1 MSIDENCLMTEK
13 DHALLATLKEQCPE
27 EGDHPLRSLIERKL
41 AAATVVRARD
51 LPPGVVTLDSRV
63 TYRVDDGPAEKCILA
78 AGDGASAALPPLSLR
93 AVALLGLAEGRS
105 IALPLAAG
113 KGETLTVVRVVRQP
127 AKRPIP
133 SFLRVVH
140 SADEPPQPP
149 APPQRPMLPRGG
161 GDFDDPGPSAA

>member
-1 MSIDENCLMTEK
+1 MSIVENFLMTER
-13 DHALLATLKEQCPE
+13 DHALLATLKEQCPK

-41 AAATVVRARD
+41 AAATVVAARD

-63 TYRVDDGPAEKCILA
+63 TYRVDGGPAEKCILA
-78 AGDGASAALPPLSLR
+78 AGDGASAAPPPLSLR

-113 KGETLTVVRVVRQP
+113 EEILTVVRVVRQP
-127 AKRPIP
+127 ARRPIP

-140 SADEPPQPP
+140 SSDEPPQPP
-149 APPQRPMLPRGG
+149 APPRHPMVPRGG